1 MEQPSP
7 RILKA
12 YDAFVDEAVEA
23 ERPVFVTLA
32 VLLVLLTDLGILV
45 SGLTALVLVVA
56 VTTLGRLRWI
66 HEHSAEFPGHT
77 G

>member
-12 YDAFVDEAVEA
+12 YDAFVEEALEA
-23 ERPVFVTLA
+23 ERPVYLTLC
-32 VLLVLLTDLGILV
+32 VLLVHLTGLGLIPALLI
-45 SGLTALVLVVA
+45 ALVLVVA
-56 VTTLGRLRWI
+56 VTSLGRLWWI